1 MNEEHVKK
9 ILLSL
14 VEPNRK
20 LGRDVVSSSVT
31 GWRFRDVDE
40 EQHRQPGRYES
51 ETIRGGGGAID

>member
-20 LGRDVVSSSVT
+20 FGRDVVPSSVK
-31 GWRFRDVDE
+31 GWRFEDVDE
-40 EQHRQPGRYES
+40 EQHRQPGR
-51 ETIRGGGGAID
+51 